1 MIKKDYMK
9 PTLTVVQLLHSL
21 QLLAGSYTDIL
32 STNGSDTDDPNY
44 DGDSSGDIW
53 DAN

>member
-9 PTLTVVQLLHSL
+9 PTLTVVQLLHSQ
-21 QLLAGSYTDIL
+21 QLLADSYTDIL
-32 STNGSDTDDPNY
+32 STNGTDTDDLDY
-44 DGDSSGDIW
+44 DGNSSGDIW